1 MGKYS
6 IEIVNEAKKELAAH
20 YEGIGSPEPLKYE
33 LSGYWSRQINKKDRL
48 IYKVKEETITIYIV
62 SATGHY
68 NDR

>member
-6 IEIVNEAKKELAAH
+6 IEIENEAKKELAAH
-20 YEGIGSPEPLKYE
+20 YKSGDRKTIKYE

-62 SATGHY
+62 SAIGHY
-68 NDR
+68 GDK